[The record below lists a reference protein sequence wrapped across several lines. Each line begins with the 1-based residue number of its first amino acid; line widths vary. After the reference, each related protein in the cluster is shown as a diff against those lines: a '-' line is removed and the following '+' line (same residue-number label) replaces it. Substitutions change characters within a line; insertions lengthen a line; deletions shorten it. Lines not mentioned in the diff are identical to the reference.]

1 MFLLIRTCNMRPY
14 SGYATGRYAS
24 LSALTQIKVNG
35 IAFTNF
41 GSVVQMKLEKE
52 RSYSTDKILNKL
64 KLAQMKAQEMRISI
78 SAKQGQQLPK
88 TAHKAAFFHK
98 HGPMS
103 SFRSCFTCHHT

>member
-1 MFLLIRTCNMRPY
+1 MRPY

-98 HGPMS
+98 HAPMS

>member
-1 MFLLIRTCNMRPY
+1 MRPY

-88 TAHKAAFFHK
+88 TARKAAFFHK
-98 HGPMS
+98 HALMS